1 MKEGKTVLKYPLAT
15 EKSVGIVDRNNIITY
30 IVDSRASKTEIK
42 KEFERNFS
50 VKVKNI
56 NTINLP
62 NNAKKAFIKLAK
74 GYNAADVAVKLKL
87 V

>member
-1 MKEGKTVLKYPLAT
+1 MSILKYPLST
-15 EKSVGIVDRNNIITY
+15 EKSVGIVDKGNVITY

-42 KEFERNFS
+42 AEFERSFNVRIKS
-50 VKVKNI
+50 I

-62 NNAKKAFIKLAK
+62 NNAKKALIKLAK
-74 GYNAADVAVKLKL
+74 GYNATDVAVKLKL